1 MGFLRYSHQSWVF
14 FLLHIFPFQVCQ
26 LLHDPEKRIHEIEIN
41 LFTPFRPMLAEN
53 VPISEIEGRMGHKPF
68 YIEVRQF
75 SDKDNYEAINIM
87 VANGLN
93 KKIG

>member
-1 MGFLRYSHQSWVF
+1 MAF
-14 FLLHIFPFQVCQ
+14 FLIAQFSGYTLQVCQ

-75 SDKDNYEAINIM
+75 SLKQ
-87 VANGLN
+87 VGFLT
-93 KKIG
+93 